1 MLLLPAAESKLALH
15 PHSRHG
21 LHNTA
26 YESKIARLCQ
36 PVGRPGWGGRGEKK
50 KRNFLAEQPPCTH
63 SSLAPSHRG
72 REERSSEGESLG
84 EAKGPVLLQD

>member
-1 MLLLPAAESKLALH
+1 MRLLPAAESKLALH

-36 PVGRPGWGGRGEKK
+36 PVGRPGWGGEGEKK
-50 KRNFLAEQPPCTH
+50 KEIFWLSSPPAHTAVLH
-63 SSLAPSHRG
+63 HLTGEG
-72 REERSSEGESLG
+72 R
-84 EAKGPVLLQD
+84 KGAVKEKA